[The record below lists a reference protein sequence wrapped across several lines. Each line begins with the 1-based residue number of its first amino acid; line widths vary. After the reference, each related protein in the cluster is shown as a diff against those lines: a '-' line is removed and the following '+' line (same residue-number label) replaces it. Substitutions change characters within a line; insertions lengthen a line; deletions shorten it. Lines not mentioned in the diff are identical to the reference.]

1 MVCAALVLCLH
12 TVLALAFCSGYGMQA
27 SCSRLQPD
35 VPGPADMAKMRLA
48 SSEALL
54 RLARMHDSRIHPE
67 VYLPL
72 ALAMQ
77 ARFSCDSALSVTCK
91 T

>member
-1 MVCAALVLCLH
+1 
-12 TVLALAFCSGYGMQA
+12 
-27 SCSRLQPD
+27 
-35 VPGPADMAKMRLA
+35 MAKMRLA